1 MEELSILNMQLEAIS
16 PFIWWGGTGVAD
28 WNSSFT
34 QGGSFVIWLCSG
46 MDDGDW
52 KRRPFALLCTDFSG
66 RATLHNL

>member
-1 MEELSILNMQLEAIS
+1 MEELSFLNMQLEAIS

-46 MDDGDW
+46 MDDGGLEETS
-52 KRRPFALLCTDFSG
+52 FCT
-66 RATLHNL
+66 LMY